1 MEKTKNVIG
10 YCRVSTKE
18 QELGNSLDWQE
29 EYIRRYCKAKKYNLI
44 AIYREDKS
52 GRTFEKRT
60 VFKELMKYCKEHRN
74 EVDSVLVYRWDRYSR
89 SLKKALINMEFF
101 EKYGIEVN
109 SIEQHIDFRAPDHIT
124 ILSIYF
130 SQAESEDNKISRR
143 TKECIHKAKE
153 NGKCTNK
160 APRGYINKQIDDEH
174 RYVDIDTEQVD
185 YIRYAFQEVAKGVK
199 APTSICRDLNKMG
212 FKIHK
217 NSFFKMLRNV
227 FYKGYILVP
236 AYHDGRIQI
245 DEHIVKGVHQP
256 IIDEETFDIVQSVIG
271 GKGRVS
277 PKTTKVL
284 NPEVYLR
291 KYLVCPKCGASLT
304 GSGSTGNG
312 GKYYY
317 YHCSKDGK
325 HFRCNAS
332 VAHKLFRRYL
342 QTLKPNKAVLA
353 LYEEVLKDIQ
363 ADKYKE
369 SDIEI
374 SKLHK
379 ELERCELRR
388 ENIGIKY
395 MDGEI
400 DKVTY
405 DKFNMQIDKEA
416 KKFQDRIE
424 LLETAKRHNLE
435 PKINYSMLLI
445 NNLETFIDEAPTE
458 TKCKLIG
465 SMFIDKIE
473 FDGKKYRTKS
483 YNKVLDLIY
492 QQTSELRKQNEKDS
506 SDFSEESLQVP
517 PQGLEPWSPTL
528 RVSCS
533 TN

>member
-1 MEKTKNVIG
+1 MGQTKNIIG

-29 EYIRRYCKAKKYNLI
+29 EYIRRYCKAKNYNLI

-60 VFKELMKYCKEHRN
+60 VFQELMKYCKEHRN

-109 SIEQHIDFRAPDHIT
+109 SIEQHIDFSAPDH
-124 ILSIYF
+124 
-130 SQAESEDNKISRR
+130 NKISRR

-185 YIRYAFQEVAKGVK
+185 YIRYAFQEVARGVK

-245 DEHIVKGVHQP
+245 DKHIVKGVHQA
-256 IIDEETFDIVQSVIG
+256 IIDEETFDIVQSVID
-271 GKGRVS
+271 GKRRVT

-284 NPEVYLR
+284 HPEVYLR

-317 YHCSKDGK
+317 YHCAKDGK

-379 ELERCELRR
+379 GLERYELRR

-400 DKVTY
+400 DKATY
-405 DKFNMQIDKEA
+405 DKLNMQIDKEA

-445 NNLETFIDEAPTE
+445 NNLDTFIDEAPTE

-492 QQTSELRKQNEKDS
+492 QQTSELRKQNERDS
-506 SDFSEESLQVP
+506 SEKSEESLQVP
-517 PQGLEPWSPTL
+517 PQGLEPWTPTL